1 MQQVMLVKE
10 YDEERWHDRY
20 GDYTHTC
27 FFRKAFKN
35 KKVLLEYLQ
44 ENIYEDEYI
53 DVVVDSV
60 EIFDED
66 EENLLKEK
74 GLHNL
79 IKDRYFVRTEGIKPK
94 YKTLKPY
101 LKHNFTLEKDSYN
114 LITIDCCLRYLYLKE
129 PVEIPYSHQKDFEEK
144 DAEELMENCKKDLS
158 VCAEVLNTLEEDYCE
173 WDLGDD

>member
-1 MQQVMLVKE
+1 MQQVMLVEK
-10 YDEERWHDRY
+10 YNAERWHDRCGEY
-20 GDYTHTC
+20 VTAV
-27 FFRKAFKN
+27 FFRRAFKN
-35 KKVLLEYLQ
+35 KKMLLKYLQ

-53 DVVVDSV
+53 DVVVDFV

-79 IKDRYFVRTEGIKPK
+79 IKDKYFVRTEGIKPK

-101 LKHNFTLEKDSYN
+101 LKHNFSLEKDSYN

-129 PVEIPYSHQKDFEEK
+129 PEKDFEEK
-144 DAEELMENCKKDLS
+144 DAEEFMENCKKDLS
-158 VCAEVLNTLEEDYCE
+158 VCAEVLNALEEDYCE